1 MYFLVFGLIS
11 LYTLSMKSKFY
22 LPTYEECLAIVK
34 ANENFFEKKTEV
46 DGVPVSIFN
55 YRLATLTDFLSPL
68 GESSQVQASELRGL
82 TFVHEKE
89 TRRFVHL
96 HKFFNLDQT
105 QNYMYSDVKDKSIVK
120 ISDKADGSM
129 IRFVPIKNKLY
140 AKTKV
145 TFLSDQAVWSQQLM
159 ERDAKMKE
167 FLEEATRMGLAPIL
181 EYTSFNN
188 QIVVQYAKAELL
200 LLQLRDESTG
210 EYLDV
215 HNHDLVKHYGIKTVA
230 KEPMESLATL
240 MEKKKTEEG
249 REGWI
254 VHLDDG
260 QMLKIKTQ
268 WYLDRHG
275 LLMEGLVRENSIVQM
290 ILNETLDDAMSLVGE
305 KDVRRTYSMDIQK
318 AMAVYLERSLKEVK
332 EMIST
337 FNGSRKD
344 FALANK
350 DHAWFGVA
358 IKNIESKDEEKLYD
372 AVKAVVAKKTS
383 HLMEAKAFVKD
394 VLKVEPISIFV
405 DDDN

>member
-1 MYFLVFGLIS
+1 
-11 LYTLSMKSKFY
+11 MKQKFY

-55 YRLATLTDFLSPL
+55 YRLATLMDFLAPL
-68 GESSQVQASELRGL
+68 GESSPVQASELRGL
-82 TFVHEKE
+82 TFVHDKNIQ
-89 TRRFVHL
+89 RYL
-96 HKFFNLDQT
+96 AMHKFFNLEQT
-105 QNYMYSDVKDKSIVK
+105 NFYMYSDVKDKTVLK
-120 ISDKADGSM
+120 VSDKADGSM
-129 IRFVPIKNKLY
+129 IGVVPIKGKLY

-145 TFLSDQAVWSQQLM
+145 AFESDQAKWSNQLI
-159 ERDAKMKE
+159 ERDPKLKE
-167 FLEEATRMGLAPIL
+167 FLEEAVRLGLAPIM
-181 EYTSFNN
+181 EYVSWNN
-188 QIVVQYAKAELL
+188 QIVLEYKATELL
-200 LLQLRDESTG
+200 LLQLRDQNTG

-215 HNHDLVKHYGIKTVA
+215 HDHELVKHYGIKTVS
-230 KEPMESLATL
+230 KDPLESLESL
-240 MEKKKTEEG
+240 MEKKKTVEG

-290 ILNETLDDAMSLVGE
+290 VLNETLDDAMSLVGE

-332 EMIST
+332 DMMAT
-337 FNGSRKD
+337 YNGNRKD

-350 DHAWFGVA
+350 DKAWFGVA
-358 IKNIESKDEEKLYD
+358 VKNLEVKDDDKLYE
-372 AVKAVVAKKTS
+372 AVKAVVSRKTQ

-394 VLKVEPISIFV
+394 VLGVAPVSIFIEE
-405 DDDN
+405 DN